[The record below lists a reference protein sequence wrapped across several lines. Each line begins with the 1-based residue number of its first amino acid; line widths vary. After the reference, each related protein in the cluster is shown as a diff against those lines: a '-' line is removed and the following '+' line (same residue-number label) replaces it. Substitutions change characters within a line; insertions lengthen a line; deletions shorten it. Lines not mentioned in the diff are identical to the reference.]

1 MKVSISWLK
10 RHVDLPES
18 VEEIEAALTS
28 VGLEVE
34 GKEEPGKVYEKLVV
48 AKVLTCENHPD
59 SDHLHVTTVDTGSE
73 TLQIVCGAPN
83 VAAGQTVVVAPIGME
98 LPLPDGTML
107 KMKKAKMRGIESFG
121 MICAE
126 DEIGLSDDHAGIMVL
141 DDSIPAGTPFV
152 SLGLYDAVLE
162 VNVTPNRPDALSHR
176 GIARELAAKFNRP
189 LKPLSYSLKES
200 SVSVNSRK
208 ELSVEPGAG
217 CSRYVG
223 RIIENVKVAP
233 SPAWLSKLLHAVGL
247 NSVNNVVDITN
258 FVLMDVGQPLHSF
271 DMSRLEG
278 SAVKVRKANVGE
290 SITTIDHT
298 VHELKESDLVICDGN
313 RPACVAG
320 VMGGVESE
328 ITEETT
334 NVFLESAYFDPK
346 VVRRQSKRLGLS
358 SDSSYRFERG
368 IDPFTQAEMNDYAC
382 ALIQEVAGGDI
393 LQGRLEY
400 TGDDAKREP
409 DVLEIREERVQK
421 LLGISIS
428 ADQIKNYLESIGLKE
443 VAPLRFEIPGFR
455 PDLEREVD
463 LIEEVARLFGYDNI
477 PYDLPSFKMATNE
490 LPADEKLNR
499 KIRSTLSAMGIHEG
513 LSLRFTSKTMT
524 TALFGENVEGDR
536 RSMPAALLNP
546 LSEDLGVLPTSLLPN
561 LLKAVA
567 ENEKNRPGSVR
578 LFEVGKGQFKTIRES
593 VRDTGFNEVPL
604 LAITLAGH
612 WKTNPLEE
620 KPAPVSFLDFK
631 GLILGFFK
639 RLGIQAS
646 VRLPKNPERFM
657 HPAQQAE
664 VVCGKIVLGTAG
676 VLHPAVQKEFDIG
689 YASVCVAEFDISK
702 IELASK
708 TSVAFE
714 PFSRQVPSSRDISLE
729 VSEQMMH
736 ETILARIKGF
746 NPKNLA
752 DIRLKSI
759 YQGDKLEAG
768 KKNLV
773 YTLVYQASDRTLT
786 DEEVNKVH
794 NKLREKLVADGD
806 IVLR

>member
-200 SVSVNSRK
+200 SESVNSRK

-271 DMSRLEG
+271 DMSRLKG

-298 VHELKESDLVICDGN
+298 VHELKESDLVIC
-313 RPACVAG
+313 V
-320 VMGGVESE
+320 
-328 ITEETT
+328 
-334 NVFLESAYFDPK
+334 
-346 VVRRQSKRLGLS
+346 
-358 SDSSYRFERG
+358 
-368 IDPFTQAEMNDYAC
+368 
-382 ALIQEVAGGDI
+382 
-393 LQGRLEY
+393 
-400 TGDDAKREP
+400 
-409 DVLEIREERVQK
+409 
-421 LLGISIS
+421 
-428 ADQIKNYLESIGLKE
+428 
-443 VAPLRFEIPGFR
+443 
-455 PDLEREVD
+455 
-463 LIEEVARLFGYDNI
+463 
-477 PYDLPSFKMATNE
+477 
-490 LPADEKLNR
+490 
-499 KIRSTLSAMGIHEG
+499 
-513 LSLRFTSKTMT
+513 
-524 TALFGENVEGDR
+524 
-536 RSMPAALLNP
+536 
-546 LSEDLGVLPTSLLPN
+546 
-561 LLKAVA
+561 
-567 ENEKNRPGSVR
+567 
-578 LFEVGKGQFKTIRES
+578 
-593 VRDTGFNEVPL
+593 
-604 LAITLAGH
+604 
-612 WKTNPLEE
+612 
-620 KPAPVSFLDFK
+620 
-631 GLILGFFK
+631 
-639 RLGIQAS
+639 
-646 VRLPKNPERFM
+646 
-657 HPAQQAE
+657 
-664 VVCGKIVLGTAG
+664 
-676 VLHPAVQKEFDIG
+676 
-689 YASVCVAEFDISK
+689 
-702 IELASK
+702 
-708 TSVAFE
+708 
-714 PFSRQVPSSRDISLE
+714 
-729 VSEQMMH
+729 
-736 ETILARIKGF
+736 
-746 NPKNLA
+746 
-752 DIRLKSI
+752 
-759 YQGDKLEAG
+759 
-768 KKNLV
+768 
-773 YTLVYQASDRTLT
+773 
-786 DEEVNKVH
+786 
-794 NKLREKLVADGD
+794 
-806 IVLR
+806 